1 MKVQVC
7 TGKMCSERFSS
18 YIIDRLEKDKE
29 FFKFDKLSVEPCM
42 CTGNCKVWPS
52 VIFDGEVQTHMNPV
66 KASDIARGKKQI
78 QKAWEK
84 KKYKNNSD
92 KKK

>member
-29 FFKFDKLSVEPCM
+29 FFKTKNLEVEECM
-42 CTGNCKVWPS
+42 CTGNCKNWPA
-52 VIFDGEVQTHMNPV
+52 VLFNGELQLRTNPIT
-66 KASDIARGKKQI
+66 ASDIARWKKQVQSI
-78 QKAWEK
+78 DTNPK
-84 KKYKNNSD
+84 KTK
-92 KKK
+92 